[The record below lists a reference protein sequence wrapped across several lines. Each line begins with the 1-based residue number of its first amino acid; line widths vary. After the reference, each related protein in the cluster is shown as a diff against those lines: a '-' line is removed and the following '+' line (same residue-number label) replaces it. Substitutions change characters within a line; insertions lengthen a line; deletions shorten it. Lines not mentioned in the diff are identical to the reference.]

1 MVDQTGG
8 SVTISHEMGIS
19 KHKDCRS
26 AQKDKRSST
35 RVSATDLGVELTLV
49 RDDGKNYANI
59 RVSDGDRGR
68 GGFLLGRAQRDGDR
82 VAFYLNPSVATA
94 AYMSRDEA
102 EEALE
107 KRLVLE
113 DDSRKAVVEQLMR
126 SPERVW
132 ALHAPELGGEV
143 YVTAAE
149 TKEAAERSF
158 CSTFERGSMPK
169 DWDVYRML
177 DIDSLP
183 KKIMEDPGN

>member
-1 MVDQTGG
+1 
-8 SVTISHEMGIS
+8 MGIS

-35 RVSATDLGVELTLV
+35 RVSAADLGVELTLG

-59 RVSDGDRGR
+59 HVSDGDLGR
-68 GGFLLGRAQRDGDR
+68 DGFLLGRVQRDGDR
-82 VAFYLNPSVATA
+82 VTFYLNPNIATT

-113 DDSRKAVVEQLMR
+113 DDSREAVVGQLMH

-143 YVTAAE
+143 YVTVAE
-149 TKEAAERSF
+149 TKEAAEHSF
-158 CSTFERGSMPK
+158 CSAFERDSMPK

>member
-1 MVDQTGG
+1 
-8 SVTISHEMGIS
+8 MGIS
-19 KHKDCRS
+19 KHNDCRS
-26 AQKDKRSST
+26 VQKNEQAST
-35 RVSATDLGVELTLV
+35 RVRAPDLGVDIT
-49 RDDGKNYANI
+49 RRHDGKNYANI
-59 RVSDGDRGR
+59 RISDGGH
-68 GGFLLGRAQRDGDR
+68 GGFILGRAQRDGDR
-82 VAFYLNPSVATA
+82 VTFYLNPNVALA

-113 DDSRKAVVEQLMR
+113 DDSREAVVEQLMR
-126 SPERVW
+126 APERVW

-158 CSTFERGSMPK
+158 CSTFERDSMPK

-177 DIDSLP
+177 DIDSLS

>member
-1 MVDQTGG
+1 MDTSEHGNNRRAEPG
-8 SVTISHEMGIS
+8 EHSSV
-19 KHKDCRS
+19 
-26 AQKDKRSST
+26 
-35 RVSATDLGVELTLV
+35 RVSATDLGVDVTLV
-49 RDDGKNYANI
+49 RDDGKSHANI
-59 RVSDGDRGR
+59 RVSDGDLGR

-82 VAFYLNPSVATA
+82 VIFYLNPNVATT

-113 DDSRKAVVEQLMR
+113 NDSREAVVGQLMR

-158 CSTFERGSMPK
+158 CSAFERDSMPK

-183 KKIMEDPGN
+183 RKIVEDPGN

>member
-1 MVDQTGG
+1 
-8 SVTISHEMGIS
+8 MGTSEHSNNRRAEPDEHSIV
-19 KHKDCRS
+19 
-26 AQKDKRSST
+26 
-35 RVSATDLGVELTLV
+35 RVSATDLGVDVTLV
-49 RDDGKNYANI
+49 CDDGKNYANI
-59 RVSDGDRGR
+59 RVSDGDGDRGE
-68 GGFLLGRAQRDGDR
+68 FLLGRAQRDGDR
-82 VAFYLNPSVATA
+82 VTFYLNPNVATA

-113 DDSRKAVVEQLMR
+113 EDSREAVVEQLMR

-149 TKEAAERSF
+149 TKEAAEHSF
-158 CSTFERGSMPK
+158 CSTFERDSMPK

-183 KKIMEDPGN
+183 KKIVEDPGN

>member
-1 MVDQTGG
+1 
-8 SVTISHEMGIS
+8 MGIS
-19 KHKDCRS
+19 KRKDCRS
-26 AQKDKRSST
+26 AQKDERASA
-35 RVSATDLGVELTLV
+35 RVKAPDLGVDVTLI
-49 RDDGKNYANI
+49 RDNKKIHANI
-59 RVSDGDRGR
+59 RVSDGDLGR
-68 GGFLLGRAQRDGDR
+68 DGFLLGRAQRDGDR
-82 VAFYLNPSVATA
+82 VAFYLNPNVATA

-113 DDSRKAVVEQLMR
+113 DGSREAVVKQLMR

-149 TKEAAERSF
+149 TKEAAEHSF
-158 CSTFERGSMPK
+158 CSAFERDSMPK

-183 KKIMEDPGN
+183 KKIMEDPGS

>member
-1 MVDQTGG
+1 
-8 SVTISHEMGIS
+8 MGTS
-19 KHKDCRS
+19 EHSNNRR
-26 AQKDKRSST
+26 AEPGERSST
-35 RVSATDLGVELTLV
+35 RISATDMGVDVTFGLDN
-49 RDDGKNYANI
+49 RKIYANI
-59 RVSDGDRGR
+59 RISDGELGR
-68 GGFLLGRAQRDGDR
+68 GGFLLGRVQRDGDR
-82 VAFYLNPSVATA
+82 VTFYLNPNIATA

-113 DDSRKAVVEQLMR
+113 DDSREAVVEQLMR

-158 CSTFERGSMPK
+158 CSTFERDSMPK
-169 DWDVYRML
+169 DWDIYRML

-183 KKIMEDPGN
+183 KKIVEDPGN

>member
-1 MVDQTGG
+1 
-8 SVTISHEMGIS
+8 MGIS
-19 KHKDCRS
+19 KYKDCRS
-26 AQKDKRSST
+26 AQKNEQASA
-35 RVSATDLGVELTLV
+35 RVNAPDLGVDVTLGH
-49 RDDGKNYANI
+49 DGGKNYANI
-59 RVSDGDRGR
+59 RVSDGDLGR
-68 GGFLLGRAQRDGDR
+68 GGFLLGCAQRDGDR
-82 VAFYLNPSVATA
+82 VAFYLNPNIATA

-113 DDSRKAVVEQLMR
+113 EDSRDTVVEQLMR

-132 ALHAPELGGEV
+132 ALHAPESGGEV

-158 CSTFERGSMPK
+158 CSAFERDSMPK
-169 DWDVYRML
+169 DWDVYQML

>member
-1 MVDQTGG
+1 
-8 SVTISHEMGIS
+8 MGIS
-19 KHKDCRS
+19 KHSNSRPAEPGERAS
-26 AQKDKRSST
+26 A
-35 RVSATDLGVELTLV
+35 RVSAPDLGVDVTLV
-49 RDDGKNYANI
+49 RDNEKSHANI
-59 RVSDGDRGR
+59 RVSDGDLGR
-68 GGFLLGRAQRDGDR
+68 GGFILGRAQGDGDR

-113 DDSRKAVVEQLMR
+113 DDSREAVVEQLMH

-158 CSTFERGSMPK
+158 CSTFERDSMPK

-183 KKIMEDPGN
+183 KKIVEDPGN

>member
-1 MVDQTGG
+1 
-8 SVTISHEMGIS
+8 MGIS
-19 KHKDCRS
+19 KNKDSRPVESGERAS
-26 AQKDKRSST
+26 ACVRTPDLSVDIT
-35 RVSATDLGVELTLV
+35 RVRNDEKSH
-49 RDDGKNYANI
+49 ANI
-59 RVSDGDRGR
+59 RVSDGDLGR
-68 GGFLLGRAQRDGDR
+68 DGFLLGRAQRDDDR
-82 VAFYLNPSVATA
+82 VTFYLNPNVATA
-94 AYMSRDEA
+94 AYMSMDEA

-113 DDSRKAVVEQLMR
+113 NDSREAVVGQLMR

-132 ALHAPELGGEV
+132 ALHAPEFGGEV

-158 CSTFERGSMPK
+158 CSAFERDSMPK

-183 KKIMEDPGN
+183 KKIVEDPGN

>member
-1 MVDQTGG
+1 
-8 SVTISHEMGIS
+8 MGTS
-19 KHKDCRS
+19 KHSNSHRMELDE
-26 AQKDKRSST
+26 RSSA
-35 RVSATDLGVELTLV
+35 RVNAPDLGVDVTLG
-49 RDDGKNYANI
+49 RHDGKNYANI
-59 RVSDGDRGR
+59 RISDGALGR
-68 GGFLLGRAQRDGDR
+68 GGFILGRAQRDGDR
-82 VAFYLNPSVATA
+82 VTFYLNPNIATA
-94 AYMSRDEA
+94 MYMSRDEA

-113 DDSRKAVVEQLMR
+113 DDSREAVVEQLMR

-149 TKEAAERSF
+149 TKEAAEHSF
-158 CSTFERGSMPK
+158 CSEFERDSMPK
-169 DWDVYRML
+169 DWDIYRML